1 MAMNTSTRQL
11 LQISDAHKHYGTVE
25 AVRGISLDVTE
36 GEFLTFLGPSGCGK
50 TTMLRMIAG
59 FEALTRGEI
68 LLDGRPISQIEPY
81 RRPVGMVFQNLA
93 LFPHLDVFENIA
105 FGLRVRR
112 EAEAHISKQVR
123 SALELVDLAE
133 YGKRFIHQLSGG
145 QKQRVALA
153 RALVL
158 APRILLLDEPL
169 GAMDLKLRRQ
179 LQSELKDLQRRTGTT
194 FLFVTHDQ
202 EEAMAMSDR
211 IAVFRHGLIDQV
223 GTPMDVYARP
233 VTRFVADFV
242 GDTNLLEGRIVI
254 GGIEIAD
261 LGLKLPAATGSRV
274 IGQQVAVSIRPEQVF
289 LCAHD
294 SRREGGEVCAQVVSV
309 EYAGMYVKLRLRH
322 SGTGKEIK
330 ACFALGEGSMA
341 AVSNENDLVNLRFG
355 VHALLD
361 Q

>member
-1 MAMNTSTRQL
+1 
-11 LQISDAHKHYGTVE
+11 
-25 AVRGISLDVTE
+25 
-36 GEFLTFLGPSGCGK
+36 
-50 TTMLRMIAG
+50 
-59 FEALTRGEI
+59 
-68 LLDGRPISQIEPY
+68 
-81 RRPVGMVFQNLA
+81 
-93 LFPHLDVFENIA
+93 
-105 FGLRVRR
+105 
-112 EAEAHISKQVR
+112 
-123 SALELVDLAE
+123 
-133 YGKRFIHQLSGG
+133 
-145 QKQRVALA
+145 
-153 RALVL
+153 
-158 APRILLLDEPL
+158 
-169 GAMDLKLRRQ
+169 MDLKLRRQ

-242 GDTNLLEGRIVI
+242 GVTNLLEGRIVI

-294 SRREGGEVCAQVVSV
+294 SSREGGEVCAQVVSV

-355 VHALLD
+355 AHALLD